1 MATGARGGGRSEI
14 SWFSRGS
21 ALGIFREL
29 VCALLGIRGRM
40 GRPESSY
47 WCCTSTS
54 QIVKSSILH
63 VTRIYSMYSMNIYKG
78 ITGFNYIYVAY
89 RTD

>member
-1 MATGARGGGRSEI
+1 MRFLGFLEGLLWESFESWCVLFLELGVGWDGRS
-14 SWFSRGS
+14 
-21 ALGIFREL
+21 
-29 VCALLGIRGRM
+29 
-40 GRPESSY
+40 RP
-47 WCCTSTS
+47 TGTS